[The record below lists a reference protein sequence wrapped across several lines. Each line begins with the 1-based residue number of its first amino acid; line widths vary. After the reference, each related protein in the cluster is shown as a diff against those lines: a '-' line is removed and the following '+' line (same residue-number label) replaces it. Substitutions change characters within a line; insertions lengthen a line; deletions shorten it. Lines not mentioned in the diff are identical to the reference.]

1 MPRGRKAKADSK
13 PASTLQE
20 TKAVLWAAADKL
32 RDQMDAAEYKHLVL
46 GLIFLKYISDSFDAQ
61 RRHVRKELT
70 DPTSEFFVSE
80 DFEQVEAALED
91 RDWYVKDNVFWVPA
105 LNETVTHLVLHRAEG
120 TITFDDVTFA
130 VTVRVTESEV
140 DWTFRLTR
148 NETVTLNSTD
158 YKELSAV

>member
-1 MPRGRKAKADSK
+1 MKKTTTFSFYGSKLSFGEEVPDQVRKATWDLLVDS
-13 PASTLQE
+13 
-20 TKAVLWAAADKL
+20 D
-32 RDQMDAAEYKHLVL
+32 
-46 GLIFLKYISDSFDAQ
+46 
-61 RRHVRKELT
+61 
-70 DPTSEFFVSE
+70 
-80 DFEQVEAALED
+80 
-91 RDWYVKDNVFWVPA
+91 DNVRRLT